1 MKIEN
6 LKKLF
11 KNLFYIILFYISS
24 TCFAASPSDTSIPP
38 AAQIVDSNGGVWTV
52 DGSLCYL
59 NGTQAGNCN
68 SVQTLLFYQGS
79 IYVDSTFATWWQW
92 NGSGWTQIAADPVA
106 TSASGTTIPPAAQI
120 IDSNGGAWTVNGGL
134 CYLNGVQAGNCKR
147 VQTLLW
153 YQGNIYVGSTV
164 GTWWQWNGSGW
175 TQIAGDPRT
184 GSPLPPQPVAV
195 TTYHYDTLRTGWNN
209 HETTL
214 TATNFPS
221 TFGILQTVTL
231 DDQVDAQPLIVP
243 GQTIAGGTHDVVYV
257 ATESNTVYGID
268 ASSGAIILRR

>member
-1 MKIEN
+1 M
-6 LKKLF
+6 LP
-11 KNLFYIILFYISS
+11 IS
-24 TCFAASPSDTSIPP
+24 
-38 AAQIVDSNGGVWTV
+38 
-52 DGSLCYL
+52 
-59 NGTQAGNCN
+59 
-68 SVQTLLFYQGS
+68 
-79 IYVDSTFATWWQW
+79 
-92 NGSGWTQIAADPVA
+92 VA
-106 TSASGTTIPPAAQI
+106 TSASGTTIPPAAQVV
-120 IDSNGGAWTVNGGL
+120 DLNGGVWTVDGNLL
-134 CYLNGVQAGNCKR
+134 CYLNGAQAGNCKR

-184 GSPLPPQPVAV
+184 GSPPPPQPVAV

-268 ASSGAIILRR
+268 ASSGAIILQRNLGSPVPAPLGCTNNGPNVGINSTPVIDLSANTLYVIAYVNNPRTNLYTPCAQPYRLDRQARLSRHCRRIAYIDQRFYALLSTLSINDKGRRYSN